1 MHRFAVRAAGIVIE
15 PRRSALRATE
25 RPLTMFIRHM
35 RPRFRQSVPIGP
47 DRVIELLEQHLAQP
61 DCPCRGAV
69 AGNHRVVELN
79 VLHRD
84 RNFWSPSLSVT
95 IGGDEDGTGS
105 VVHGLVGPNPNLWT
119 LFAMTYMGLLTLLMF
134 VGIFGLI
141 QWWLDLYPWGLFI
154 VPVLLVSIGLMFAMS
169 RIGQRLAKPQT
180 AMLRQFLED
189 VLSASPDERADFD
202 DDFRNTGAVSR

>member
-1 MHRFAVRAAGIVIE
+1 
-15 PRRSALRATE
+15 
-25 RPLTMFIRHM
+25 MFIRQM
-35 RPRFRQSVPIGP
+35 RPRFLLPVAAGP
-47 DRVIELLEQHLAQP
+47 DQVIERIERRLAHP

-79 VLHRD
+79 VLERD

-95 IGGDEDGTGS
+95 VAEAAEGSGS

-141 QWWLDLYPWGLFI
+141 QWWLDMYPWGLFV
-154 VPVLLVSIGLMFAMS
+154 VPVLIAAVIMMFGVS
-169 RIGQRLAKPQT
+169 RVGQRLAAPQT
-180 AMLRQFLED
+180 SMLRQFLED
-189 VLSASPDERADFD
+189 VLSTPAFEQSNTDRDSRRARSDS
-202 DDFRNTGAVSR
+202 G

>member
-1 MHRFAVRAAGIVIE
+1 M
-15 PRRSALRATE
+15 L
-25 RPLTMFIRHM
+25 IRHL
-35 RPRFRQSVPIGP
+35 RPRFSQPVPVGP
-47 DRVIELLEQHLAQP
+47 DQVIEILEQRLAQP

-79 VLHRD
+79 VLRRD

-95 IGGDEDGTGS
+95 VGKGEDGAGS

-141 QWWLDLYPWGLFI
+141 QWSLDLYPWGLFV
-154 VPVLLVSIGLMFAMS
+154 VPVLLAALGLMFGVS
-169 RIGQRLAKPQT
+169 RIGQRLAAPQT
-180 AMLRQFLED
+180 AMLRHFLED
-189 VLSASPDERADFD
+189 VLSAPPVEGPNADR
-202 DDFRNTGAVSR
+202 DFGQTRSLSQ

>member
-1 MHRFAVRAAGIVIE
+1 
-15 PRRSALRATE
+15 
-25 RPLTMFIRHM
+25 MFIRHM
-35 RPRFRQSVPIGP
+35 RPRFRHSVPIGA
-47 DRVIELLEQHLAQP
+47 DQVIELLERHLAQP

-79 VLHRD
+79 VLQRD

-95 IGGDEDGTGS
+95 VADVEDGQES

-119 LFAMTYMGLLTLLMF
+119 LFAMTYMGLLTMLMF

-154 VPVLLVSIGLMFAMS
+154 VPVLLGAVVLMFGVS
-169 RIGQRLAKPQT
+169 RVGQHLAAPQT
-180 AMLRQFLED
+180 AMLRKFLED
-189 VLSASPDERADFD
+189 VLSAPSVERVESSGE
-202 DDFRNTGAVSR
+202 FRNTRRVSR